1 MGIYKSYKRRFHLKN
16 ARLKKY
22 QKNKQS
28 NEDVPTNINEKA
40 PNSIDEKDSFGINEE
55 TAVKAP
61 NQSLQRMQ
69 QRKFHSKKF
78 NYKNL
83 DLKLLR
89 IFLIN

>member
-16 ARLKKY
+16 AWLKKY

-40 PNSIDEKDSFGINEE
+40 PNSIDEKDSFAINEE

-69 QRKFHSKKF
+69 QRNSTPRNSITIIWIWNCFGYF
-78 NYKNL
+78 
-83 DLKLLR
+83 
-89 IFLIN
+89 